1 VGPRNKKGGLG
12 DMAQGKVKW
21 FSEEKGYGFISPRD
35 GGEDIFVEDFFVRHS
50 AAAAPGFGTLYEGEL
65 VAYEVARDGW
75 GPTAENVCVLRRSP
89 ATHTVTTPR

>member
-1 VGPRNKKGGLG
+1 
-12 DMAQGKVKW
+12 MAQGTVKW

-35 GGEDIFVEDFFVRHS
+35 GGQDIFVEDVFVRHS
-50 AAAAPGFGTLYEGEL
+50 AAAAPRFGTLYEGEL

-75 GPTAENVCVLRRSP
+75 GPTAENVCVLRSSP